1 MNGGI
6 HLILVDGDVRRRA
19 RISHGLSDRGLHVE
33 PFEDIA
39 ELIAHW
45 PGAGLILVHDD
56 DGTIDRLVAHMGQS
70 GQWLPAV
77 AFADAP
83 TARRVA
89 QAVHAGVLGMEVDGL
104 RTILRPGDRLEVPAG
119 AVRQSWNEGNG
130 PLELTIEV
138 APFGGI
144 EALLEA
150 LVEMTGPGVR
160 RRAEAARR
168 LVGAY
173 GDEWVLRPRR
183 RNVALAVG
191 ALLLAAFAARSFHRR
206 RAR

>member
-89 QAVHAGVLGMEVDGL
+89 QAVHAGVLDYVAWPFDHDELVEALTAAQEKGKTLTHAKLREAMARSRIEKLSEREREVLEGVARGL
-104 RTILRPGDRLEVPAG
+104 SNDAIARQLGISSRTVEIHRANMLTKIG
-119 AVRQSWNEGNG
+119 ASHTSEAIR
-130 PLELTIEV
+130 I
-138 APFGGI
+138 AI
-144 EALLEA
+144 EASLI
-150 LVEMTGPGVR
+150 
-160 RRAEAARR
+160 
-168 LVGAY
+168 Y
-173 GDEWVLRPRR
+173 
-183 RNVALAVG
+183 
-191 ALLLAAFAARSFHRR
+191 
-206 RAR
+206 